1 MFQSLLQE
9 FENVFQDEVPKGL
22 PLIRDIEHKITGAII
37 PNRLAYR
44 ENPTETKE
52 IQRQVG
58 ELMEKGYTREFES
71 MFCTSLIDAKERW
84 NVAHVRGFL
93 SHQQNHCKVSTSYS

>member
-9 FENVFQDEVPKGL
+9 FENVFQDEVPKEL

-52 IQRQVG
+52 IPRQVG

-71 MFCTSLIDAKERW
+71 MFCTSLIDAKER
-84 NVAHVRGFL
+84 
-93 SHQQNHCKVSTSYS
+93 